1 MRIKIVLL
9 TALFL
14 AFGSSG
20 FAQSNARQQLRRYIP
35 QVRSTQQDL
44 GPDKL
49 SVGFDSSIP
58 LSTERVL
65 VRYVTQNYK
74 IAQLIIGLY
83 KLQGENNLYF
93 VTGTVNKDRQSEDSP
108 AQSILL
114 ALRAEGDKVTE
125 VSKAENDSD
134 AAIKEPAFFL
144 GQDRLLIIVSHSAPD
159 GSLSGHYAYE
169 YAGNNLKPLGEI
181 PVIDKTGM
189 SGSVWITNNQIDRAT
204 AEYKNNTYFVTMRG
218 KGSLYEPVG
227 DGASYKK
234 IASPG
239 SPVTF
244 SYDGGEWRS
253 IATRRIR
260 RR

>member
-14 AFGSSG
+14 AFGSIG
-20 FAQSNARQQLRRYIP
+20 FAQSNARQQLRRYTP
-35 QVRSTQQDL
+35 QMRSTQQDL

-49 SVGFDSSIP
+49 SVGVDSSIP
-58 LSTERVL
+58 SSTERAL

-74 IAQLIIGLY
+74 ITQLIIGLY

-93 VTGTVNKDRQSEDSP
+93 VIGTVNKDRQSEDSP

-114 ALRAEGDKVTE
+114 ALRADGDKVIE

-144 GQDRLLIIVSHSAPD
+144 EQDRMLIIVSHSAPD
-159 GSLSGHYAYE
+159 GSLGGHYAYE
-169 YAGNNLKPLGEI
+169 YAGNTLKPLGEI
-181 PVIDKTGM
+181 PVIDKMGM
-189 SGSVWITNNQIDRAT
+189 SGSVWVTNNQIDRAT
-204 AEYKNNTYFVTMRG
+204 AEYKNNSYFVTMRG

-227 DGASYKK
+227 DSANFKK

-239 SPVTF
+239 APATF
-244 SYDGGEWRS
+244 TYDGGEWRS
-253 IATRRIR
+253 IVTRRTR

>member
-1 MRIKIVLL
+1 MKIKIVLL
-9 TALFL
+9 TTLFL
-14 AFGSSG
+14 AFGSIG
-20 FAQSNARQQLRRYIP
+20 FAQSNARQQLRRYTP
-35 QVRSTQQDL
+35 HMRYTEQDL

-49 SVGFDSSIP
+49 SVGSDSSIP

-65 VRYVTQNYK
+65 VHHVTQNYK

-83 KLQGENNLYF
+83 KIQGENNLYF
-93 VTGTVNKDRQSEDSP
+93 VTGTVNKDRQAEDSP
-108 AQSILL
+108 MQSILL

-125 VSKAENDSD
+125 ISKAEDDSD

-159 GSLSGHYAYE
+159 GSLGGHYAYE
-169 YAGNNLKPLGEI
+169 YADNNLKPLGGI
-181 PVIDKTGM
+181 PVIDKMGM
-189 SGSVWITNNQIDRAT
+189 SGSVWITNNQIGRAT

-218 KGSLYEPVG
+218 KGSLYEVVG
-227 DGASYKK
+227 DIANYKK

-239 SPVTF
+239 APATF

-253 IATRRIR
+253 IVRRQIR